1 MSIFGGDNP
10 LKDATALF
18 LLQLLLILGG
28 GALLA
33 VPLGRLRLPKVI
45 SEILFGVVLGPT
57 CLGGIDS
64 FRENVFPPE
73 SLSYLN
79 ATAWTGVSLYIFLV
93 GLSIDLPSMIRKL
106 PQYSA
111 TALLLSV
118 GTAAFCAGPVYLL
131 FNRLVAPVLPEVSYA
146 SYALFM
152 SVVVHT
158 VAFPVLARLL
168 SEIGIMY
175 TPLGEFA
182 IGVAAVDDVLLW
194 VLSAAA
200 NSLANPSASKLDSL
214 YVLLCTPALILVLYF
229 VFRPLMMWLT
239 AQTSRSGWAR
249 DNYLMVT
256 LCLVLVVGCSAQIV
270 GVNYV
275 FGAFLAG
282 LVLPHDSPAS
292 AKLRTSLEGVSTILM
307 LPVFFATSGLKTNF
321 RLMATGEIWA
331 LSVLM
336 IVAATMGKTFFGL
349 VSSKIAHLSVQDGL
363 RLGLL
368 MNSRGIVQIV
378 VLNLALNANVITSTI
393 FVIMVFL
400 ILMTTVLTSILLTS
414 NTFRVGDPATAEM
427 HEKIETA

>member
-1 MSIFGGDNP
+1 MSIFGGDNS

-79 ATAWTGVSLYIFLV
+79 ATAWTGSLSNLKHQI
-93 GLSIDLPSMIRKL
+93 LP
-106 PQYSA
+106 
-111 TALLLSV
+111 T
-118 GTAAFCAGPVYLL
+118 
-131 FNRLVAPVLPEVSYA
+131 
-146 SYALFM
+146 
-152 SVVVHT
+152 
-158 VAFPVLARLL
+158 AFPVLARLL

-427 HEKIETA
+427 HEKIEPLRDGV